1 MKATARKKDDKVF
14 KSDVRDIIHHIST
27 DGQDQWTFRFTEFGH
42 IRLLHRT
49 REQLKGIFE
58 QMVWQEDS
66 RKHRNP
72 IMTFPFYAK
81 QTMYWK
87 NKEVCYNFKD
97 IMKRTDKHIQFRQV
111 KSFSEDKKTRT
122 ERYTPGYPQIPTISP
137 RFTPEWS
144 LENSASSRSESLQDI
159 NKQYNYM
166 HNVWCTLH

>member
-81 QTMYWK
+81 QTMY
-87 NKEVCYNFKD
+87 
-97 IMKRTDKHIQFRQV
+97 
-111 KSFSEDKKTRT
+111 
-122 ERYTPGYPQIPTISP
+122 
-137 RFTPEWS
+137 
-144 LENSASSRSESLQDI
+144 
-159 NKQYNYM
+159 
-166 HNVWCTLH
+166 